1 MGLRI
6 RPAPGPQTT
15 PGAPRPHHR
24 HRRPHRPHG
33 LPRRAHA
40 RLPRLRHPQ
49 LRPPARR
56 LRRTARRHAPG
67 PRRGGPAPRETTG
80 TGVVRAAV
88 PEPARADCRYYRP
101 DADLLG
107 TGRVYRLCFTG
118 GRLTAKNSYDTHQL
132 SVQNRDDR
140 EDQ

>member
-1 MGLRI
+1 MAFLGALMLGYHVYATLNSVLPPDDYAALRV
-6 RPAPGPQTT
+6 GTPQDRVEE
-15 PGAPRPHHR
+15 A
-24 HRRPHRPHG
+24 
-33 LPRRAHA
+33 LP
-40 RLPRLRHPQ
+40 
-49 LRPPARR
+49 
-56 LRRTARRHAPG
+56 
-67 PRRGGPAPRETTG
+67 PRETTG